1 MPFLTERIHTKP
13 QRRFNRS
20 YGTKDYPYILYY
32 FRGTPKS
39 IVCPHFWEL
48 RWAYGCP
55 YECAYCYLQGT
66 FRGNKEPRYVPL
78 EHVLTTLE
86 YIFKNESLESS
97 IFNSGELA
105 DSLMNPKF
113 MERIADKFEE
123 QNKHKLLLLTKGT
136 AVDFLVR
143 KPRRQ
148 TIVSFSLNCDEVWR
162 RWEHKT
168 PPPKQRIKA
177 AKAVFEAGY
186 EVRIRIDPIFPVNN
200 WRDQYSDLISELFD
214 ALTPERITLGTPR
227 GLAKTLMFS
236 KDRSW
241 AEFFSNGEKT
251 RWGLK
256 LNPLTRKEIYS
267 YIIQFLTD
275 LGFDKSKIA
284 ICKETKEIWAQL
296 RLDSS
301 KCRCNCVW

>member
-1 MPFLTERIHTKP
+1 MTPVDAYELPSIDGIIVPFRK
-13 QRRFNRS
+13 
-20 YGTKDYPYILYY
+20 
-32 FRGTPKS
+32 TPEDV
-39 IVCPHFWEL
+39 ICPHFYEL
-48 RWAYGCP
+48 RWAFGCP
-55 YECAYCYLQGT
+55 YDCAYCYLQGT
-66 FRGNKEPRYVPL
+66 GRGYKRPL
-78 EHVLTTLE
+78 YRPVEAVLEAIEKALNHP
-86 YIFKNESLESS
+86 YFMKNPT

-113 MERIADKFEE
+113 MEMIADKFEE
-123 QNKHKLLLLTKGT
+123 QNKHKLLLLTKGVN
-136 AVDFLVR
+136 VDFLVK

-241 AEFFSNGEKT
+241 AEFFNNGERT
-251 RWGLK
+251 RWGWK

-267 YIIQFLTD
+267 YIIQSLTD
-275 LGFDKSKIA
+275 LGFDKFKIA
-284 ICKETKEIWAQL
+284 LCKETKEMWTQL
-296 RLDSS
+296 HLDPS
-301 KCRCNCVW
+301 KCRCNCIW